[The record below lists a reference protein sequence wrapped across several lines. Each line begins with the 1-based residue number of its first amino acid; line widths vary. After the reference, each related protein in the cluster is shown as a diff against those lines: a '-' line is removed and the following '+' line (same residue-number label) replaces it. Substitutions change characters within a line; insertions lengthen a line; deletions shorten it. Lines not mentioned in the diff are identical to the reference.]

1 MPENQAWPEELVL
14 RLDERSLRGLAKGH
28 RAAGDLHVF
37 VPYTCPE
44 LTKAALAQAVALTR
58 NLTAH
63 ITLFAVHIV
72 PYPLPLDKPDVPA
85 AFLEQRLAAVAR
97 DAGVRADVRI
107 VLAREAEAAR
117 EQILPPH
124 SLVVLATEKRWWPT
138 AEVKLA
144 RALARAG
151 HSVALL
157 GV

>member
-1 MPENQAWPEELVL
+1 MPYNQAWPEQLVL

-28 RAAGDLHVF
+28 RADGDLQVF

-44 LTKAALAQAVALTR
+44 LTMAALAQAAALTR

-63 ITLFAVHIV
+63 ITLFAVHVV
-72 PYPLPLDKPDVPA
+72 PYPLALDKPDVPA
-85 AFLEQRLAAVAR
+85 AFLEQKLAAVAG
-97 DAGVRADVRI
+97 DAGTQADIRI
-107 VLAREAEAAR
+107 VYTRDPDAGR

-124 SLVVLATEKRWWPT
+124 SLVVLATKKCWWPT
-138 AEVKLA
+138 SEVKLA